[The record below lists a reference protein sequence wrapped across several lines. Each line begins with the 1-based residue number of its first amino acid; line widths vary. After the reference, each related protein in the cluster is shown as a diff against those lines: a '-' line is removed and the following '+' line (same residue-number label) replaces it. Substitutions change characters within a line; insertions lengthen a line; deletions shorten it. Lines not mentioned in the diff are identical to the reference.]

1 MNLNPFYHL
10 RRYREFET
18 KLAETETFNES
29 LLERNRELGQDLTNA
44 RTELDKAN
52 RKINYLTSEFEALQS
67 EFVILV
73 NTKKLT
79 RKEARELKNHKHH
92 SHK

>member
-10 RRYREFET
+10 RRYREIKA
-18 KLAETETFNES
+18 KLVEAETFNES
-29 LLERNRELGQDLTNA
+29 LLERNRDLGQDLAHA

-52 RKINYLTSEFEALQS
+52 RKIDYLTSEFEALQS

-73 NTKKLT
+73 NAKKLT
-79 RKEARELKNHKHH
+79 KKEAREWKNHKHYGR
-92 SHK
+92 K